1 MNKHIKAAL
10 IILGIMILLVP
21 LGLLTDAPAWGE
33 WDNDYYKKVLG
44 YIPEG
49 LKNTLNL
56 PHILPDYSVP
66 GTNDVIGYYISAIIG
81 SLLVFGAIYLIGKF
95 LAKR

>member
-1 MNKHIKAAL
+1 MNKHIKTAL

-56 PHILPDYSVP
+56 PHLLPDYSMP
-66 GTNDVIGYYISAIIG
+66 GANNVVGYYVSAILG
-81 SLLVFGAIYLIGKF
+81 SVLIFGVIYLIGKF